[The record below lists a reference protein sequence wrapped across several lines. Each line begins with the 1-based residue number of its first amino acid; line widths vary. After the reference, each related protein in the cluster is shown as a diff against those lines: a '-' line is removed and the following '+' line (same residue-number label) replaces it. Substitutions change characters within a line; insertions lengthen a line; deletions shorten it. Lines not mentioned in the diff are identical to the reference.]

1 MTYRIKKQR
10 EIIDRRKIFAEL
22 ETIAANADLTSFKQR
37 AEILKHL
44 KAVLEDGRKV
54 IRARFEETNSG
65 QDAVFS
71 NSFLIDQIVRLIHD
85 FALKFV
91 YPLHNPTNEQRMA
104 VVAVGGYGRGD
115 MAPQS
120 DVDILFLFPYKQ
132 TAHGEQVV
140 EYILYML
147 WDLGLK
153 VGHATRSIDDCLR
166 MGKQDIT
173 IRTNLLES
181 RFVWADEEV
190 YKAFR
195 ARFMEE
201 LVKGTG
207 LEFIEGKLN
216 ERDERHIRMGDS
228 RYVVEPNVKDGKG
241 GLRDLHTLFWI
252 GKYLYRVSNPL
263 ELVDLKVLTR
273 KEAQGFLK
281 AQNFLWSVRCWLHY
295 LTGREED
302 RLTFDMQRDIADK
315 LGYTDH
321 AGASGVERFMKHYYL
336 MVKHVGNL
344 TRIFCAALEERHQ
357 RKPLIRFP
365 ARFFG
370 SKEIDGF
377 QLRNDRLTVDSLET
391 LQSDPIQIL
400 RLFLVAHQN
409 GVGIHPETLRW
420 VTQSLKLV
428 DHKLQKDPAANEV
441 FLEILTHRDTPDIP
455 LRKMNEAGLLGR
467 FIPDFGRVVAQM
479 QYDMYHTYTVDEHT
493 IRAIG
498 ILNQI
503 ERGELA
509 EEAPVA
515 TRIMEKV
522 ISRRVLYVA
531 VLLHDIAK
539 GRGGDHSELGAE
551 VAEKLCPRLG
561 LSPADTETV
570 AWLVKAHLWMSLTAF
585 KRDLNDPT
593 TIRAFADLVQSQERL
608 RLLLCLTVA
617 DIRAV
622 GPNVWNGWKATLLRE
637 LFYATDDLLSGGLN
651 ADSRD
656 SRVARAQQKL
666 RDALAASGS
675 NWPEQDV
682 EDFID
687 RGYPS
692 YWLSFDT
699 ETHVRH
705 AHLTRDAKASGA
717 DITIDMRI
725 ETDIDAT
732 EIIVHTTDHPG
743 LFSQIAGSMALCG
756 ANVVDAKILTL
767 ADGMA
772 LDTFFIQDTNGEA
785 FNDKSKL
792 DKLRKTLEQVISG
805 RLRPSQEIER
815 RQIKDNKHRTAVF
828 KVEPNVIIDN
838 KASRTHTVIEITA
851 RDRQGLLY
859 DVTRTLRDLSL
870 QIASARISTF
880 GERAVD
886 VFYVKDVFGL
896 KIDSRTKFLQV
907 KETLTQTLE
916 NG

>member
-1 MTYRIKKQR
+1 MTYKIKKQR
-10 EIIDRRKIFAEL
+10 EIIDRKKVFAEL
-22 ETIAANADLTSFKQR
+22 EAIANDPALKSFKR
-37 AEILKHL
+37 RN
-44 KAVLEDGRKV
+44 AVLNKLKSVLESGRAV
-54 IRARFEETNSG
+54 IRARFEESNSG
-65 QDAVFS
+65 QDTVFS
-71 NSFLIDQIVRLIHD
+71 NSFLMDQIVRLIHD
-85 FALKFV
+85 FATTFE
-91 YPLHNPTNEQRMA
+91 YPLHNPTNEQRMS

-115 MAPQS
+115 MAPHS

-140 EYILYML
+140 EFILYML

-153 VGHATRSIDDCLR
+153 VGHATRSVDDCLR

-181 RFVWADEEV
+181 RFVWGDEET
-190 YKAFR
+190 YHLFR
-195 ARFMEE
+195 TRFIEE
-201 LVKGTG
+201 LVKGSG
-207 LEFIEGKLN
+207 IEFIEKKLG
-216 ERDERHIRMGDS
+216 ERDERHTRMGDS

-252 GKYLYRVSNPL
+252 GKYLYRVNSPM
-263 ELVDLKVLTR
+263 ELVELKVLTR
-273 KEAQGFLK
+273 KEARGFLK
-281 AQNFLWSVRCWLHY
+281 AQNFLWAVRCWLHY
-295 LTGREED
+295 LSDREED
-302 RLTFDMQRDIADK
+302 RLTFDMQREIAER

-344 TRIFCAALEERHQ
+344 TRIFCAALEESHQ
-357 RKPLIRFP
+357 RRPLIRFP
-365 ARFFG
+365 GKLFG
-370 SKEIDGF
+370 TKEIDGF
-377 QLRNDRLTVDSLET
+377 ELRNDRLTVESLDVFKK
-391 LQSDPIQIL
+391 DPIKIL

-420 VTQSLKLV
+420 VTQSLKYV
-428 DHKLQKDPAANEV
+428 DHKLQNDPDANEV
-441 FLEILTHRDTPDIP
+441 FLEILTQRDSPDVA
-455 LRKMNEAGLLGR
+455 LRKMNEAGVLGR

-503 ERGELA
+503 ESGELA
-509 EEAPVA
+509 EDAPVA
-515 TRIMEKV
+515 TRIMGQV

-561 LSPADTETV
+561 LSPADTEAV

-585 KRDLNDPT
+585 KRDLNDPS

-637 LFYATDDLLSGGLN
+637 LYYATDDMLSGGLN

-656 SRVARAQQKL
+656 SRVANAQAAL
-666 RDALAASGS
+666 RDALKD
-675 NWPEQDV
+675 WPEQDI
-682 EDFID
+682 EDFIE

-699 ETHVRH
+699 DIHVHH
-705 AHLTRDAKASGA
+705 AHLTHKARESGA
-717 DITIDMRI
+717 DITVDVRIDT
-725 ETDIDAT
+725 EIDAT
-732 EIIVHTTDHPG
+732 EITVHCTDHPG
-743 LFSQIAGSMALCG
+743 LFSQIAGAMALCG

-772 LDTFFIQDTNGEA
+772 LDTFFVQDTNGEA
-785 FNDKSKL
+785 FNDSTKL
-792 DKLRKTLEQVISG
+792 DRLRETLEKVISG
-805 RLRPSQEIER
+805 QIRPSQEIER
-815 RQIKDNKHRTAVF
+815 RQTKDNKHRTAVF

-851 RDRQGLLY
+851 RDRLGLLY
-859 DVTRTLRDLSL
+859 DITRALRDLSM

-896 KIDSRTKFLQV
+896 KIDSRTKFVQV
-907 KETLTQTLE
+907 KETLTQAIR
-916 NG
+916 ND